1 VFITLDNKNVYLNE
15 IRMKNVNPDKI
26 LIGNQLETLAHPLR
40 GGLTIH
46 TKNAYSILE
55 VKSL

>member
-40 GGLTIH
+40 GGIDH